1 VPTNISILWLVSNTF
16 TSIQPSRD
24 DAATSR
30 RSATHHATHTEHGPD
45 PVTAMGKRRTAV
57 VGVAHSD
64 LGKTPHLSV
73 MSQQAIAAKRA
84 LAEAGLALSDVDGLF
99 TAGSW
104 SWGTTL
110 SLAEYLG
117 IRPSY
122 LDSSNTGGNSFESH
136 VAHASAAIEAGL
148 IDVALITYGSTAR
161 TGGVNMAG
169 DGDIM
174 ERQFEIPF
182 GVPSPIGGY
191 ALAAQRYFH
200 QYGATSEQ
208 LAEVAV
214 SARRWAAL
222 NPEAYLRD
230 PITVEDVLASPM
242 IADPLHKLDCCLITD
257 GGGAVVLAAED
268 RWADVPTRPVV
279 VLGHGESMTHMSIV
293 NNPDITVTGADRSG
307 PAALRMAGV
316 THADLDVVEV
326 YDSFTI
332 TVLLTL
338 ESLGFCKPG
347 EGADF
352 VANGRTAPGGEF
364 PMNTNGG
371 GLSFTHP
378 GMYGIF
384 LLIEATRQLR
394 GDYADQ
400 GQRQVGDAELALCHG
415 TGGTLSA
422 TSTVVLGR
430 S

>member
-1 VPTNISILWLVSNTF
+1 MV
-16 TSIQPSRD
+16 
-24 DAATSR
+24 
-30 RSATHHATHTEHGPD
+30 
-45 PVTAMGKRRTAV
+45 KRRAAI

-73 MSQQAIAAKRA
+73 MSQQAIAAKKA
-84 LAEAGLALSDVDGLF
+84 LDEAGLTLKDVDGLF
-99 TAGSW
+99 TAASW
-104 SWGTTL
+104 SWGPTL

-117 IRPSY
+117 ITPSY
-122 LDSSNTGGNSFESH
+122 MDSHNVGGSSFETH
-136 VAHASAAIEAGL
+136 VAHAAAAIDAGL

-169 DGDIM
+169 DGDVM

-182 GVPSPIGGY
+182 GIPSPIGAY
-191 ALAAQRYFH
+191 AMAANRHSY
-200 QYGATSEQ
+200 QYGTTSEQ
-208 LAEVAV
+208 LAQVAV
-214 SARRWAAL
+214 SARDWAVL
-222 NPEAYLRD
+222 NPEAYYRD
-230 PITVEDVLASPM
+230 PITIDDVLSSTL

-257 GGGAVVLAAED
+257 GGGAVVITAED
-268 RWADVPTRPVV
+268 RWQDSKTHPIEI
-279 VLGHGESMTHMSIV
+279 LGHGESTTHMTIANSS
-293 NNPDITVTGADRSG
+293 DITVTGAAASG
-307 PAALRMAGV
+307 AAAMRMAGV
-316 THADLDVVEV
+316 THSDFDVVEL

-338 ESLGFCKPG
+338 EALGFCKPG
-347 EGADF
+347 ESGDF
-352 VANGRTAPGGEF
+352 VADGRISPGGDF
-364 PMNTNGG
+364 PLNTNGG

-384 LLIEATRQLR
+384 LLVEATRQLR

-400 GQRQVGDAELALCHG
+400 GLRQVPNAELALVNG